1 MDSSANAVDCH
12 ATASAVSR
20 NDRRNAESQ
29 NAVSLEKVDSRI
41 SKEASLCGGAV
52 VVLRDFLGRARLEV
66 CGCPK
71 NRVINRIAH
80 PKPNPHHQHPSDSKI
95 LEIESS
101 HALQA
106 AGFLMRKQGVAAV
119 SLENKGHRSAQADV
133 SLEKPTQTKVDSR
146 ICDEKAGLCSGE
158 RRDKTCGLSTKR
170 ATNSLLYRAKPNP
183 QS

>member
-1 MDSSANAVDCH
+1 M
-12 ATASAVSR
+12 
-20 NDRRNAESQ
+20 
-29 NAVSLEKVDSRI
+29 
-41 SKEASLCGGAV
+41 

-80 PKPNPHHQHPSDSKI
+80 PKPNPHHHPSDSKI

-101 HALQA
+101 HAPQA

-119 SLENKGHRSAQADV
+119 SLVNCSFQGAGEGIYLGDNEQAHRADSYKTSEADV

-158 RRDKTCGLSTKR
+158 RGDKTCGLSTKR
-170 ATNSLLYRAKPNP
+170 ATNSLLYRAKQAKRSFFSNP
-183 QS
+183 QILR